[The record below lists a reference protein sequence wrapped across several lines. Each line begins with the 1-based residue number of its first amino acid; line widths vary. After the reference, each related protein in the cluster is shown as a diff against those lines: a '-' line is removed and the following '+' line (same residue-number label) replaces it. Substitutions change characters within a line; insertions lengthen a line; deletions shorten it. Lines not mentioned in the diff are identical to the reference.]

1 MRPRLVLRPTP
12 SRWMALLAPLLAA
25 LATLLSGAVLFAA
38 LGRDPLEG
46 LWVFFVSPVSSWYG
60 VGELGVKAA
69 PLILCATGLAVGFRG
84 GVWNIG
90 AEGQFIL
97 GALAGG
103 GLALLFPDGAGPWL
117 LPAMLLAGVLGGM
130 AWAAIPALLRT
141 RFHTNEILTSLML
154 SYVAVLLLGYL
165 VHGPWRSPD
174 GFNFPESSLFS
185 ADATLPIILSGT
197 RLHPGILVAL
207 GAALLSWLL
216 MSRLFPG
223 YRIRVVGMSRPAAA
237 YAGFSHSRVVWLGML
252 AGGGLAGLAGVM
264 EVAGPIGQ
272 LVPRISPGYG
282 FAAIIVAFLGRLH
295 PVGIVL
301 AGLLMALLYLG
312 GEQAQIGLGLPPAVT
327 GLFQGMLLF
336 FLLASDVLINFRV
349 VWGPLHPAP
358 VAKG

>member
-1 MRPRLVLRPTP
+1 MRPRLIPRRNP

-25 LATLLSGAVLFAA
+25 LATLVSGAVLFAA

-46 LWVFFVSPVSSWYG
+46 LAVFFISPISTWYG
-60 VGELGVKAA
+60 VGELGIKAA
-69 PLILCATGLAVGFRG
+69 PLILCATGLALGFRG

-97 GALAGG
+97 GAIAGG
-103 GLALLFPDGAGPWL
+103 GLALAFPDGAGPWL
-117 LPAMLLAGVLGGM
+117 LPAMMLAGVLGGM
-130 AWAAIPALLRT
+130 LWAAIPALLRT

-154 SYVAVLLLGYL
+154 SYVAVQLLGYL

-174 GFNFPESSLFS
+174 GYNFPESSLFS

-197 RLHPGILVAL
+197 RLHPGIL
-207 GAALLSWLL
+207 AALLAAGLAWLV
-216 MSRLFPG
+216 MARLFIG
-223 YRIRVVGMSRPAAA
+223 YQIKVVGLARPAAD
-237 YAGFSHSRVVWLGML
+237 YAGFSHSRIVWLGML
-252 AGGGLAGLAGVM
+252 VGGGLAGLAGVM

-272 LVPRISPGYG
+272 LMPRISPGYG

-295 PVGIVL
+295 PLGVVL

-349 VWGPLHPAP
+349 AWRPLT
-358 VAKG
+358 VKG